1 SSVFVP
7 SIVPLSGV
15 PMSGAG
21 DHWRAYCM
29 WIEGFT
35 SQVTSASGLASMA
48 WGANGDTSMTKR
60 VVKAT
65 QHLPVNSSLNNV
77 TLPYFNIKS
86 LEWVKDPIA
95 NQSDKV
101 LLNTFKLD
109 FNPLGN
115 VTTTTVAILQDAWE
129 LDEMRQFPEPTMI
142 EETRLMAFVYD
153 HPAGDR
159 TECYSNIFGP
169 LPDHIGVYRK
179 PINTDFTCYLLA
191 YVTYQAGA
199 ATCTNCMVA
208 SPGLVEAPRKDL
220 SIKPDPMAYET
231 MLFMAATSTSMAFDD
246 RFIAA
251 TDLDSCRP
259 CGDSDSESSLPIRA

>member
-1 SSVFVP
+1 
-7 SIVPLSGV
+7 
-15 PMSGAG
+15 
-21 DHWRAYCM
+21 
-29 WIEGFT
+29 
-35 SQVTSASGLASMA
+35 
-48 WGANGDTSMTKR
+48 
-60 VVKAT
+60 
-65 QHLPVNSSLNNV
+65 
-77 TLPYFNIKS
+77 
-86 LEWVKDPIA
+86 
-95 NQSDKV
+95 
-101 LLNTFKLD
+101 
-109 FNPLGN
+109 
-115 VTTTTVAILQDAWE
+115 
-129 LDEMRQFPEPTMI
+129 MI

-220 SIKPDPMAYET
+220 SIKPDPHALDGSDLNVDGVDE
-231 MLFMAATSTSMAFDD
+231 

-251 TDLDSCRP
+251 TVDECR
-259 CGDSDSESSLPIRA
+259 GVYKSHASSVL